1 MSRHLCESLWRVLKS
16 PSSDETTMVNEID
29 YLSDN
34 FLKILAFFLIFF
46 VRLRFFS
53 AVFTL
58 DQIRYQITA
67 LQVLFELKHKL
78 FE

>member
-16 PSSDETTMVNEID
+16 FSSEETTMINEID

-34 FLKILAFFLIFF
+34 FRKIRAFFKILF

-58 DQIRYQITA
+58 DQIRYQIIA

>member
-1 MSRHLCESLWRVLKS
+1 
-16 PSSDETTMVNEID
+16 MVNEID

-34 FLKILAFFLIFF
+34 FFKILALFESFF

-53 AVFTL
+53 TVFTL

-67 LQVLFELKHKL
+67 LQVLFEFKHKL